1 MKNSFTY
8 FFLQSLSVFFLCF
21 PRNLAIK
28 VARKLGSIFYFLY
41 PKRSKVAILNL
52 KIAFPN
58 KTKREIKKLIKKT
71 YQHYTILMVEF
82 LRQKKIDFNKID
94 VAIDEETK
102 QILSR
107 KEGLI
112 VMTAHM
118 GNWEFFIPIV
128 SKYKKAS
135 AIVKVQKNSG
145 GNKFISKKREFD
157 NITLISMKSSKRSMI
172 NALLDGE
179 FLLLASDQNARSRG
193 TKIPFFG
200 KETSVAKGAGYF
212 YYKTKCPIA
221 VGFCILKKDNSYSF
235 RLRII
240 DIETE
245 NTKENINDLCIEVNT
260 KYSNLLEEEI
270 KRNPEQYFW
279 FHKKWARNIYD

>member
-1 MKNSFTY
+1 LTY
-8 FFLQSLSVFFLCF
+8 FFLKSISIFFLCF
-21 PRNLAIK
+21 PRNLSIK
-28 VARKLGSIFYFLY
+28 IAGKLGSLIYYIY
-41 PKRSKVAILNL
+41 PKRKQVAILNL
-52 KIAFPN
+52 NIAFPN
-58 KTKREIKKLIKKT
+58 KTKQEIKELIKKT

-82 LRQKKIDFNKID
+82 FRQKNIDFNKID
-94 VAIDEETK
+94 IDIDEKTQ

-135 AIVKVQKNSG
+135 AIVKVQKNLG
-145 GNKFISKKREFD
+145 GDKFFSKNRQFD
-157 NITLISMKSSKRSMI
+157 NITLISMKSPTRNMI
-172 NALLDGE
+172 NTLLNGD

-193 TKIPFFG
+193 TKISFFG

-212 YYKTKCPIA
+212 HYKTNCPIA
-221 VGFCILKKDNSYSF
+221 IGFCILKKDNSYSF
-235 RLRII
+235 KLRII

-245 NTKENINDLCIEVNT
+245 RIKENINNLCTEVNT
-260 KYSNLLEEEI
+260 KYSALLEEEI
-270 KRNPEQYFW
+270 KKNPEQYFW
-279 FHKKWARNIYD
+279 FHKKWSRNIYG